1 MRVRVPTIGCV
12 CKGSDKW
19 FRHKLKHMIVLQIL
33 QVPKTVSHALR
44 EAVLT
49 GCAASSQV
57 WSDGA
62 AYTGPRWVGLV
73 ARLWKSTVCRS
84 RRWTSDAVLYGPP
97 PLKKGSQESE
107 SAINPSGHES
117 HRRQNRVPELA
128 GMKLILCSTP
138 LQSNRA

>member
-1 MRVRVPTIGCV
+1 
-12 CKGSDKW
+12 
-19 FRHKLKHMIVLQIL
+19 MIVLPIL

-73 ARLWKSTVCRS
+73 ARLLEVYS
-84 RRWTSDAVLYGPP
+84 LYKAADGLRMLFFMALHPC
-97 PLKKGSQESE
+97 KKGLR
-107 SAINPSGHES
+107 N
-117 HRRQNRVPELA
+117 QNHL
-128 GMKLILCSTP
+128 
-138 LQSNRA
+138 